1 MGDGIS
7 GELALSEGELAVLRA
22 LGREWRSIREVSRRA
37 GLEEAS
43 VASILESLAGRGLA
57 EVDRRAVEEAKLTE
71 EGLRYAKLGLP
82 ELRALRALGER
93 RQMEVSELAEAGLS
107 EGEVKVAVMWLARR
121 KWATV
126 REGVLELTEEGARAL
141 GVRLPEQAA
150 LEALASGLEADLSA
164 VRLLAKRKL
173 VKARRRLEIHARL
186 TELGLKALEARVE
199 AEISRLT
206 EDLILSGEWKRR
218 KLRPYNLEASPPRVY
233 PGRLH
238 PFLEFLDEVR
248 EILVGMGF
256 VEAKGPVVE
265 LEFWNFDVLFQAQD
279 HPAREIHDSFQL
291 RKPRLGVIED
301 PELAER
307 VKLTHESGWST
318 GSRGWGYKWSFN
330 IARRLMLRSQTTDV
344 SARLLAEGV
353 ELPFKMFCID
363 RVFRPEKLDATHSM
377 EFYQCEGIV
386 VDEGLNLKHLLGF
399 LREFA
404 RQLGFEK
411 VMFKPSYFPFTEP
424 SVECLAWSKAH
435 GWVEVAGSGLFRPE
449 VMIPLGYDY
458 PRIQCLAWGIGIS
471 RYAMLKLGIDD
482 IRELHS
488 MSLRWLRERRLLT

>member
-7 GELALSEGELAVLRA
+7 GGLALSEGELAVLRG
-22 LGREWRSIREVSRRA
+22 LSREWRSLREISERA
-37 GLEEAS
+37 GVEEAAA
-43 VASILESLAGRGLA
+43 ASLIESLVEKGLA
-57 EVDRRAVEEAKLTE
+57 EVDKRAVEEVELTE
-71 EGLRYAKLGLP
+71 EGLRYAELGLP
-82 ELRALRALGER
+82 ELRALRALRGGR
-93 RQMEVSELAEAGLS
+93 LKASDLTRAGLS
-107 EGEVKVAVMWLARR
+107 EEEAKVAVMWLAKR
-121 KWATV
+121 KWAAV
-126 REGVLELTEEGARAL
+126 REGWLELTSEGAKAL
-141 GVRLPEQAA
+141 SEKPPEQAA
-150 LEALASGLEADLSA
+150 LEALASGGRADPSL
-164 VRLLAKRKL
+164 VKLLARRKL
-173 VKARRRLEIHARL
+173 VKVKRKTEVYARA
-186 TELGLKALEARVE
+186 TSLGLKALEARVE
-199 AEISRLT
+199 AEVSRLT
-206 EDLILSGEWKRR
+206 EDLIISGEWRRR

-279 HPAREIHDSFQL
+279 HPAREVHDSFQL
-291 RKPRLGVIED
+291 KKPRLGVIED

-307 VKLTHESGWST
+307 VKLTHESGWTT
-318 GSRGWGYKWSFN
+318 GSKGWGYKWSFD

-435 GWVEVAGSGLFRPE
+435 GWVEVAGAGLFRPE
-449 VMIPLGYDY
+449 VLIPLGYDY
-458 PRIQCLAWGIGIS
+458 PRVQCLAWGIGIS

-488 MSLRWLRERRLLT
+488 TNLGWLRGRKLVV

>member
-7 GELALSEGELAVLRA
+7 GGLALSEGELAVLRG
-22 LGREWRSIREVSRRA
+22 LSREWRSLREISKRA
-37 GLEEAS
+37 GVEEAAA
-43 VASILESLAGRGLA
+43 ASLIESLVEKGLA
-57 EVDRRAVEEAKLTE
+57 EVDKRAVEEVELTE
-71 EGLRYAKLGLP
+71 EGLRYAELGLP
-82 ELRALRALGER
+82 ELRALRALKEGR
-93 RQMEVSELAEAGLS
+93 LKASDLTRAGLS
-107 EGEVKVAVMWLARR
+107 EEEAKVAVMWLAKR

-126 REGVLELTEEGARAL
+126 REGWLELTSEGAKAL
-141 GVRLPEQAA
+141 SEKPPEQAA
-150 LEALASGLEADLSA
+150 LETLASGGRADPSL
-164 VRLLAKRKL
+164 VKLLARRKL
-173 VKARRRLEIHARL
+173 VKVKRKTEVYARA
-186 TELGLKALEARVE
+186 TSLGLKALEARVE
-199 AEISRLT
+199 AEVSRLT
-206 EDLILSGEWKRR
+206 EDLIISGEWRRR

-233 PGRLH
+233 AGRLH

-279 HPAREIHDSFQL
+279 HPAREVHDSFQL
-291 RKPRLGVIED
+291 KKPRLGVIED

-307 VKLTHESGWST
+307 VKLTHESGWTT
-318 GSRGWGYKWSFN
+318 GSRGWGYKWSFD

-386 VDEGLNLKHLLGF
+386 IDEGLNLKHLLGF
-399 LREFA
+399 LKEFT

-424 SVECLAWSKAH
+424 SVECLAWSRAH
-435 GWVEVAGSGLFRPE
+435 GWVEVAGAGLFRPE
-449 VMIPLGYDY
+449 VLIPLGYDY
-458 PRIQCLAWGIGIS
+458 PRVQCLAWGIGIS

-488 MSLRWLRERRLLT
+488 TNLGWLRGRKLVV